1 MNDVK
6 IESVEKQYWDSTE
19 HTGMQKRDVNH
30 TVIEFYAKQRFD
42 YIQTKIPLNSIQ
54 SCLDIGAGTGF
65 SSIHFPNPEIITSSD
80 YSYRNLKMNPS
91 KNKIQASAYSL
102 PFDSNSFDLVYGW
115 EFLHH
120 LDEPEKAV
128 SEMSRVSKKFLIL
141 FEPNSINPALIA
153 LAAVR
158 KEERRILQYNR
169 KKMIKLVNSLNYDI
183 ISCESV
189 GWIFTGVTPIFSLK
203 LFGKLPFVHKF
214 GVAWAL
220 ICKKK

>member
-19 HTGMQKRDVNH
+19 HTGMQKRDVSH

-91 KNKIQASAYSL
+91 KNKIKHQLIHY
-102 PFDSNSFDLVYGW
+102 
-115 EFLHH
+115 H
-120 LDEPEKAV
+120 LTQTH
-128 SEMSRVSKKFLIL
+128 LI
-141 FEPNSINPALIA
+141 
-153 LAAVR
+153 
-158 KEERRILQYNR
+158 
-169 KKMIKLVNSLNYDI
+169 
-183 ISCESV
+183 
-189 GWIFTGVTPIFSLK
+189 
-203 LFGKLPFVHKF
+203 
-214 GVAWAL
+214 
-220 ICKKK
+220 